1 MLADLPASQRIPDEE
16 LRNVTGC
23 QGGMAIGEGKGG
35 EGGARSF
42 DSVTVTTVDPRIWRA
57 RSGGV
62 RRGEDGE
69 QNMTEAREEKEAQ
82 ERA

>member
-35 EGGARSF
+35 EGGAK
-42 DSVTVTTVDPRIWRA
+42 RIPA
-57 RSGGV
+57 FGGRICWEV
-62 RRGEDGE
+62 GNCGKLYEEER
-69 QNMTEAREEKEAQ
+69 TENKI
-82 ERA
+82 